1 MTTTTK
7 TIKSRRRR
15 LYDIGASALHHI
27 HPFVKVHSH
36 TIQYSQLLFRIMV
49 DKRYKQGARPPA
61 VLSDVAVIGILNRE
75 LIANMF
81 VRKITERLLRRC

>member
-1 MTTTTK
+1 
-7 TIKSRRRR
+7 
-15 LYDIGASALHHI
+15 
-27 HPFVKVHSH
+27 
-36 TIQYSQLLFRIMV
+36 MV
-49 DKRYKQGARPPA
+49 DKRYKQGARPTA